1 MPIPD
6 LARADLSR
14 KLPDE
19 ETYDDRLKAVQTTL
33 LQIQQAYLRQG
44 RRGIVVLEGPDAAG
58 KGSLVRRLSA
68 RLDPRYC
75 YIWPIAAPNE
85 TERGEHYLERF
96 WRRMP
101 DHGELAVF
109 DRSWYGRVRVERV
122 EKLIEPPVWK
132 RAYREIVEFER
143 TLVNDGIR
151 VIKIFL
157 HISPEEQLRRFEE
170 RMETPYKR
178 WKLTP
183 DDLRNRSRWDAYIA
197 ASGEMFRKTSSRH
210 APWNLVASDFK
221 WWARIRGLEII
232 AKGLGDGIDLKPP
245 PCDPDLAKSIR
256 KMVRKA
262 KKGRRALRP

>member
-6 LARADLSR
+6 LAKADLRR

-19 ETYDDRLKAVQTTL
+19 ETYDDKLKAVQTTL

-44 RRGIVVLEGPDAAG
+44 RRGIVVLEGADAAG

-75 YIWPIAAPNE
+75 YIWPIAAPNAIE
-85 TERGEHYLERF
+85 QNEHYLERF

-143 TLVNDGIR
+143 MLVDDGIR

-170 RMETPYKR
+170 RMETSYKR

-197 ASGEMFRKTSSRH
+197 ATGEMFEKTSSRH

-245 PCDPDLAKSIR
+245 PCDPELARAIR

-262 KKGRRALRP
+262 KKGRRALKP